1 MKFKNFL
8 VLVICFTL
16 IFSNTAFA
24 ARFGNGGKYG
34 MQRNTTNYN
43 YKPSGQNTTSQTSL
57 PQQNSYSGQQ
67 QNRSGIGAG
76 TAAALGAAAGAAG
89 GYMLGRSMGGGEE
102 RPQNASGTQ
111 SIEPQGSSIPWGTIG
126 ILAILLF
133 LGLLF
138 FRRSKTDPKFSGNMN
153 NSMNSAAH
161 QFSMP
166 NIKQRAAKE
175 PNKPAKSVYKMF
187 IKTEEPEDGLTK
199 MPDGVETIYFLR
211 QVKGIFLHI
220 QSMNNRE
227 NITEIKKYMT
237 DGLYQDI
244 QDTISDN
251 KFIADFTQLDC
262 QLLNCET
269 SENKQLL
276 ASVRFFGMVSEEPD
290 ADSKPFSEIW
300 NFIKID
306 LENGKWLV
314 AGIEQEKLNK

>member
-8 VLVICFTL
+8 VLVTCFTL
-16 IFSNTAFA
+16 ISSNIAFA

-34 MQRNTTNYN
+34 MQRSTTNYN
-43 YKPSGQNTTSQTSL
+43 YRPSGQNTTSQTSI

-67 QNRSGIGAG
+67 NRSGMGAG

-89 GYMLGRSMGGGEE
+89 GYMLGRSMSGGEE

-111 SIEPQGSSIPWGTIG
+111 SIEPQGSNIPWGTIG

-153 NSMNSAAH
+153 NPINSAPP
-161 QFSMP
+161 QFNIP
-166 NIKQRAAKE
+166 NIKQRTARE
-175 PNKPAKSVYKMF
+175 PNKQTKSVYKIF
-187 IKTEEPEDGLTK
+187 AKPEEPEDNLNK

-220 QSMNNRE
+220 QSMNNLD

-237 DGLYQDI
+237 EALYQEM

-251 KFIADFTQLDC
+251 KFVADFTQLDC
-262 QLLNCET
+262 HLLNCEM
-269 SENKQLL
+269 SESRQLL
-276 ASVRFFGMVSEEPD
+276 ASVRFFGLVSEEPD

-300 NFIKID
+300 NFIKMD

-314 AGIEQEKLNK
+314 AGIEQEKLSK